1 MKKLLTLILVI
12 CITLWFFNLNLPGGN
27 TLKPFTSDG
36 CSMFPD
42 GIIKQKELWLN
53 CCIQHDYEYWQGG
66 TYQQKLASDLALEIC
81 VANVGQPEIAALM
94 MTGVSVGG
102 SAYLPTKFRW
112 GYGWPYPR
120 SYGPLLIEEQ
130 KKVKA
135 FQTLPLKN
143 AID

>member
-1 MKKLLTLILVI
+1 MKKLLFSMIVI
-12 CITLWFFNLNLPGGN
+12 CITLWFFNFSLFDRN
-27 TLKPFTSDG
+27 TLTPFISDG

-42 GIIKQKELWLN
+42 GTIKQKELWLN

-66 TYQQKLASDLALEIC
+66 TYQQKVASDQALKIC
-81 VANVGQPEIAALM
+81 VTDVGQPEIAALM

-102 SAYLPTKFRW
+102 TAYLPTKFRW

-120 SYGPLLIEEQ
+120 LYGALSIEEQ

-135 FQTLPLKN
+135 LQPLTLNN